1 VRISQVELSLTTVGQ
16 CGARMVATIASEGW
30 DIRAELGNGEVVVK
44 HCHDWNHVERL
55 RSRLQAERQCQDA
68 RKAA

>member
-1 VRISQVELSLTTVGQ
+1 VRISHVELSLATAGNS
-16 CGARMVATIASEGW
+16 GGRIVATIASEGW

-44 HCHDWNHVERL
+44 HCKDWDRVERL
-55 RSRLQAERQCQDA
+55 RARLQAEQQFQHG